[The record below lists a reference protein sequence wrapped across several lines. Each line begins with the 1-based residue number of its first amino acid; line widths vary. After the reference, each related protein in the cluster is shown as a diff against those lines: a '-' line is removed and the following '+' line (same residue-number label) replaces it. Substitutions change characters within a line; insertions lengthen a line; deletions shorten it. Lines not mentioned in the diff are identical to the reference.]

1 MIKIYKKYEEIINY
15 LIFGVLTTL
24 VSILSYAFFTRL
36 INLDYVLSNILSWI
50 LSVTFA
56 FFTNQKY
63 VFNTSSSSKIKDMFK
78 FYLSRLT
85 SLGIELITMY
95 ILVTLLSL
103 NDMISKIIVQFI
115 VIVLNYV
122 LSKLFVFKK
131 QEINSL
137 FLFFLIFSGAYLKSC

>member
-63 VFNTSSSSKIKDMFK
+63 VFKTSSSSKTKDMFK

-131 QEINSL
+131 
-137 FLFFLIFSGAYLKSC
+137 

>member
-1 MIKIYKKYEEIINY
+1 MLKIYKKYEEIINY

-24 VSILSYAFFTRL
+24 ISILSYAFFTRL
-36 INLDYVLSNILSWI
+36 INFDYVISNILSWI

-63 VFNTSSSSKIKDMFK
+63 VFKTSSSNKIKDMFK

-103 NDMISKIIVQFI
+103 NDMISKIIVQF
-115 VIVLNYV
+115 VAIVLNYF

-131 QEINSL
+131 
-137 FLFFLIFSGAYLKSC
+137 

>member
-1 MIKIYKKYEEIINY
+1 MLKVYKKYEEIINY

-24 VSILSYAFFTRL
+24 VSILSYAFFTRF
-36 INLDYVLSNILSWI
+36 INFDYVISNILSWI

-63 VFNTSSSSKIKDMFK
+63 VFKTSSSNNVKDMFK

-85 SLGIELITMY
+85 SLGIELVIMY

-131 QEINSL
+131 
-137 FLFFLIFSGAYLKSC
+137 

>member
-1 MIKIYKKYEEIINY
+1 MLKIYKKYEEIINY
-15 LIFGVLTTL
+15 LIFGILTTL

-36 INLDYVLSNILSWI
+36 FNFNYTISNILSWI

-63 VFNTSSSSKIKDMFK
+63 VFKTNSSSYIKDIFK

-85 SLGIELITMY
+85 SLGIELVIMY
-95 ILVTLLSL
+95 ILVTLLYL

-122 LSKLFVFKK
+122 LSKLFVFR
-131 QEINSL
+131 NNR
-137 FLFFLIFSGAYLKSC
+137 

>member
-1 MIKIYKKYEEIINY
+1 MLKIYKKYEEIINY

-36 INLDYVLSNILSWI
+36 INFDYVISNILSWI

-63 VFNTSSSSKIKDMFK
+63 VFKTSSSNKIKDMFK

-131 QEINSL
+131 
-137 FLFFLIFSGAYLKSC
+137 

>member
-1 MIKIYKKYEEIINY
+1 MLKIYKKYEEIINY

-36 INLDYVLSNILSWI
+36 VNFDYVISNILSWI

-63 VFNTSSSSKIKDMFK
+63 VFKTSSSNKIKDMFK

-103 NDMISKIIVQFI
+103 NDMISKIIVQFV

-122 LSKLFVFKK
+122 FSKLFVFKK
-131 QEINSL
+131 
-137 FLFFLIFSGAYLKSC
+137 

>member
-1 MIKIYKKYEEIINY
+1 MLKIYKKYEEIINY

-24 VSILSYAFFTRL
+24 ISILSYAFFTRL
-36 INLDYVLSNILSWI
+36 IIFDYFISNILSWI

-63 VFNTSSSSKIKDMFK
+63 VFKTSSSNKIKDMFK

-103 NDMISKIIVQFI
+103 NDMISKIIVQF
-115 VIVLNYV
+115 VAIVLNYV

-131 QEINSL
+131 
-137 FLFFLIFSGAYLKSC
+137 

>member
-1 MIKIYKKYEEIINY
+1 MLKIYKKYEEIINY

-24 VSILSYAFFTRL
+24 ISILSYAFFTRL
-36 INLDYVLSNILSWI
+36 INFDYVISNILSWI

-63 VFNTSSSSKIKDMFK
+63 VFKTSSSNKIKDMFK

-103 NDMISKIIVQFI
+103 NDMISKIIVQF
-115 VIVLNYV
+115 VTIVLNYV

-131 QEINSL
+131 
-137 FLFFLIFSGAYLKSC
+137 

>member
-1 MIKIYKKYEEIINY
+1 MLKIYKKYEEIINY
-15 LIFGVLTTL
+15 LIFGILTTL
-24 VSILSYAFFTRL
+24 ISILSYAFFTRL
-36 INLDYVLSNILSWI
+36 INFDYVISNILSWI

-63 VFNTSSSSKIKDMFK
+63 VFKTSSSNKIKDMFK

-103 NDMISKIIVQFI
+103 NDMISKIIVQF
-115 VIVLNYV
+115 VAIVLNYV

-131 QEINSL
+131 
-137 FLFFLIFSGAYLKSC
+137 

>member
-15 LIFGVLTTL
+15 LIFGILTTL
-24 VSILSYAFFTRL
+24 VSILSYAFFTRFV
-36 INLDYVLSNILSWI
+36 NLDYVLSNILSWI

-63 VFNTSSSSKIKDMFK
+63 VFKTSSSNKIKDMFK

-131 QEINSL
+131 
-137 FLFFLIFSGAYLKSC
+137 

>member
-1 MIKIYKKYEEIINY
+1 MLKIYKKYEEIINY

-24 VSILSYAFFTRL
+24 ISILSYAFFTRL
-36 INLDYVLSNILSWI
+36 INFDYVISNILSWI

-63 VFNTSSSSKIKDMFK
+63 VFKTSSSNKIKDMFK

-131 QEINSL
+131 
-137 FLFFLIFSGAYLKSC
+137 

>member
-1 MIKIYKKYEEIINY
+1 MLKIYKKYEEIINY

-24 VSILSYAFFTRL
+24 ISILSYAFFTRL
-36 INLDYVLSNILSWI
+36 INFDYVISNILSWI

-63 VFNTSSSSKIKDMFK
+63 VFKTSSSNKIKDMFK

-103 NDMISKIIVQFI
+103 NDMISKIIVQF
-115 VIVLNYV
+115 VAIVLNYV

-131 QEINSL
+131 
-137 FLFFLIFSGAYLKSC
+137 

>member
-131 QEINSL
+131 
-137 FLFFLIFSGAYLKSC
+137 

>member
-1 MIKIYKKYEEIINY
+1 MLKVYKKYEEIINY

-24 VSILSYAFFTRL
+24 VSILSYAFFTRF

-56 FFTNQKY
+56 FFTNLKY
-63 VFNTSSSSKIKDMFK
+63 VFKTSSSNNVKDMFK

-85 SLGIELITMY
+85 SLGIELVIMY

-131 QEINSL
+131 
-137 FLFFLIFSGAYLKSC
+137 

>member
-1 MIKIYKKYEEIINY
+1 MLKIYKKYEEIINY

-36 INLDYVLSNILSWI
+36 VYLDYVISNILSWI

-63 VFNTSSSSKIKDMFK
+63 VFKTSSSNKIKDMFK

-103 NDMISKIIVQFI
+103 NDMISKIIVQF
-115 VIVLNYV
+115 VAIVLNYV

-131 QEINSL
+131 
-137 FLFFLIFSGAYLKSC
+137 

>member
-1 MIKIYKKYEEIINY
+1 MLKIYKKYEEIINY

-24 VSILSYAFFTRL
+24 ISILSYAFFTRL
-36 INLDYVLSNILSWI
+36 INFDYVISNILSWI

-63 VFNTSSSSKIKDMFK
+63 VFKTSSSNKIKDMFK

-103 NDMISKIIVQFI
+103 NDMISKIIVQF
-115 VIVLNYV
+115 VAIVLNYV
-122 LSKLFVFKK
+122 K
-131 QEINSL
+131 
-137 FLFFLIFSGAYLKSC
+137 

>member
-1 MIKIYKKYEEIINY
+1 MLKIYKKYEEIINY

-36 INLDYVLSNILSWI
+36 VNFDYVISNILSWI

-63 VFNTSSSSKIKDMFK
+63 VFKTSSSNKIKDMFK

-103 NDMISKIIVQFI
+103 NDMISKIIVQFV
-115 VIVLNYV
+115 VIVLNYIF
-122 LSKLFVFKK
+122 SKLFVFKK
-131 QEINSL
+131 
-137 FLFFLIFSGAYLKSC
+137 

>member
-1 MIKIYKKYEEIINY
+1 MLKVYKKYEEIINY

-24 VSILSYAFFTRL
+24 VSILSYAFFTRF

-56 FFTNQKY
+56 FFTNRKY
-63 VFNTSSSSKIKDMFK
+63 VFKTSSSNNVKDMFK

-85 SLGIELITMY
+85 SLGIELVIMY

-131 QEINSL
+131 
-137 FLFFLIFSGAYLKSC
+137 

>member
-1 MIKIYKKYEEIINY
+1 MLRIYKKYEEIINY

-36 INLDYVLSNILSWI
+36 VNFDYVISNILSWI

-63 VFNTSSSSKIKDMFK
+63 VFKTSSSNKIKDMFK

-103 NDMISKIIVQFI
+103 NDMISKIIVQFV

-122 LSKLFVFKK
+122 FSKLFVLKK
-131 QEINSL
+131 
-137 FLFFLIFSGAYLKSC
+137 

>member
-1 MIKIYKKYEEIINY
+1 MLKIYKKYEEIINY

-36 INLDYVLSNILSWI
+36 FNFDYVISNILSWI

-56 FFTNQKY
+56 FVTNQKF
-63 VFNTSSSSKIKDMFK
+63 VFKTSSSNYVKDIFK
-78 FYLSRLT
+78 FYLSRLA
-85 SLGIELITMY
+85 SLGIELVIMY
-95 ILVTLLSL
+95 ILVTLLNL

-131 QEINSL
+131 
-137 FLFFLIFSGAYLKSC
+137 

>member
-1 MIKIYKKYEEIINY
+1 MLKIYKKYEEIINY

-24 VSILSYAFFTRL
+24 VSILSYAFLTR
-36 INLDYVLSNILSWI
+36 IIKFDYIISNILSWI

-56 FFTNQKY
+56 FYTNQKY
-63 VFNTSSSSKIKDMFK
+63 VFKANNSNNVIAIFK

-85 SLGIELITMY
+85 SLGIELIVMY
-95 ILVTLLSL
+95 ILITLFHL

-131 QEINSL
+131 
-137 FLFFLIFSGAYLKSC
+137 

>member
-24 VSILSYAFFTRL
+24 VSILSYSFFTRL
-36 INLDYVLSNILSWI
+36 FNFNYTISNILSWI

-63 VFNTSSSSKIKDMFK
+63 VFKTNSSSYIKDIFK

-85 SLGIELITMY
+85 SLGIELVIMY
-95 ILVTLLSL
+95 ILVTLLYL

-131 QEINSL
+131 
-137 FLFFLIFSGAYLKSC
+137 